1 MNLWWIVISFWL
13 VENMS
18 HIFIISNLSIRKP
31 GSLSLINMQYVVF
44 STYRKM
50 LILFFAVQTF
60 KELMM
65 SLNTYSNWNYSNV
78 DIDEFS
84 YFLLGWYQKFY
95 GGEQAR
101 QHKASPNPSEVCTL
115 GVDCGA
121 ARGRLESRKQ
131 STPTPRKSVCS
142 CVNLAEI
149 CLTNLGVKYS
159 EGNCQKLKMEVLG
172 KEQLS
177 VKMQAE
183 L

>member
-1 MNLWWIVISFWL
+1 
-13 VENMS
+13 
-18 HIFIISNLSIRKP
+18 
-31 GSLSLINMQYVVF
+31 VF

-78 DIDEFS
+78 DIDGFS

-95 GGEQAR
+95 GGEQVR

-131 STPTPRKSVCS
+131 STPKVSAHASTLLKFALRTLVSSIPKVIVKNSKWKCMARSNFLWKCKRNYNE
-142 CVNLAEI
+142 CDNL
-149 CLTNLGVKYS
+149 TTRNNYS
-159 EGNCQKLKMEVLG
+159 LHV
-172 KEQLS
+172 QLS
-177 VKMQAE
+177 SSIMYENEPKVTVDQFIV
-183 L
+183 